1 MCLCTWKHS
10 VLLMMFVCGA
20 VCVLHSGRWQSGQ
33 DPQVRRSH
41 PCGDDPAHLPLRL
54 QWPALPQG
62 EPWHHSQRCRT
73 RGRDQGEGPGVMRVA
88 WDRPRGLMMGISSFC
103 ADVKPS
109 NILVNSRGEIKLCDF
124 GVSGQL
130 INSLATS
137 FVGTSSYMA
146 VSYAGGEGEGRG
158 CACGERAVQRG
169 SHIYIPPFCPSA
181 GASPGGPVLC
191 SL

>member
-1 MCLCTWKHS
+1 
-10 VLLMMFVCGA
+10 
-20 VCVLHSGRWQSGQ
+20 
-33 DPQVRRSH
+33 
-41 PCGDDPAHLPLRL
+41 
-54 QWPALPQG
+54 
-62 EPWHHSQRCRT
+62 
-73 RGRDQGEGPGVMRVA
+73 MRVA

-146 VSYAGGEGEGRG
+146 VSYAEGVGEGRG
-158 CACGERAVQRG
+158 VLVEGGQCNVEA
-169 SHIYIPPFCPSA
+169 IYIPPFCPSA